1 MPGVVGQEANLADAE
16 VRDDLATEANLAKNT
31 LVWSA
36 EGLRFG
42 ATGGTVDAER
52 GRMCGAVNR
61 EAALGVME
69 VDEGPD
75 AGMGDLAE
83 GGVDSGAAV
92 AGCGTEDVAG

>member
-1 MPGVVGQEANLADAE
+1 MTGWYNSQNGLAEDALVGG
-16 VRDDLATEANLAKNT
+16 
-31 LVWSA
+31 A
-36 EGLRFG
+36 EGLGFG
-42 ATGGTVDAER
+42 AAGGAVDAELGGVR
-52 GRMCGAVNR
+52 RAVDGK
-61 EAALGVME
+61 ASLGVME